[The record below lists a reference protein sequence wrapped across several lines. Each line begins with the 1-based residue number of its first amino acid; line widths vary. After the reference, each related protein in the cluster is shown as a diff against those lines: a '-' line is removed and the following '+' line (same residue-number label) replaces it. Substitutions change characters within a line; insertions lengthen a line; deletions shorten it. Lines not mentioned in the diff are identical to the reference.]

1 MSETEAKSNIEND
14 SAIQPNGDI
23 KEEFCGACMALP
35 LALVG
40 AGAAGA
46 GAKGGHS
53 KTKTIMLWG
62 GIALTLISLA
72 VAIYFI
78 TRCKTCR

>member
-14 SAIQPNGDI
+14 SEIQPNGDI

-78 TRCKTCR
+78 IRCKTCR

>member
-1 MSETEAKSNIEND
+1 MTENQND
-14 SAIQPNGDI
+14 SIIETNGDI

-35 LALVG
+35 LAVVG
-40 AGAAGA
+40 AGTAGA

-53 KTKTIMLWG
+53 KTKIIMLWG